1 MVGARQGRR
10 CGFTLIELLVV
21 IAIIAILAAILFP
34 VFARAREKARQA
46 SCCSNLK
53 QLGLGLIMYV
63 QDYDQRFP
71 PQHDWTTSGSNRH
84 WVDEI
89 YPYVKNA
96 QLYVCPTGKD
106 QAYTVIPTGIPP
118 GGTNWWSQYVGQC
131 GYGYNGWLGGFGT
144 NPAPRKETQI
154 NAVNTLLV
162 ADCDNQI
169 HACCGG
175 QWRVAWAEIC
185 SSQPGGC
192 AIQPDYPSDKYA
204 RHNGGENVCFADGHA
219 KWFKSTVIA
228 SYGYDGGWN
237 NGLNLQ

>member
-1 MVGARQGRR
+1 MARRA
-10 CGFTLIELLVV
+10 GFTLIELLVV

-46 SCCSNLK
+46 SCCSNTK
-53 QLGLGLIMYV
+53 QLGLGFIMYV

-71 PQHDWTTSGSNRH
+71 PQHDWGTSGSYRH

-96 QLYVCPTGKD
+96 QLYSCPSAKD
-106 QAYTVIPTGIPP
+106 WGYALTPSGIPP
-118 GGTNWWSQYVGQC
+118 GGTSWWSQFVGNC
-131 GYGYNGWLGGFGT
+131 SYGYGAWLGGFGA

-162 ADCDNQI
+162 ADCNNGV

-175 QWRVAWAEIC
+175 DFRVAWAEVC
-185 SSQPGGC
+185 QSQPGGC
-192 AIQPDYPSDKYA
+192 NIRPDYPSDNYT
-204 RHNGGENVCFADGHA
+204 RHNGGQNVGFADGHA
-219 KWFKSTVIA
+219 KWQKSTVIMA
-228 SYGYDGGWN
+228 NVGVWEDGLRPGETP
-237 NGLNLQ
+237 